1 MLLRYDGMNAGFRQ
15 LAVDGA
21 EFPNRAFATSNFYFF
36 YFFCFLF
43 FFFFSGLLERQ
54 SRQHIKFS
62 DHPTLNHTFSALD
75 RIDDGA

>member
-1 MLLRYDGMNAGFRQ
+1 MQGSGSLQSTELSFLTEPLQRPTFI
-15 LAVDGA
+15 
-21 EFPNRAFATSNFYFF
+21 FF
-36 YFFCFLF
+36 IFFVFFF